1 MIADPR
7 GYRVVMR
14 IADADV
20 LSAGTR
26 AVRATVAAVIGQV
39 ETVSSGESS
48 TYDAV
53 LTIDRDA
60 DVPGG
65 VPLLEPGSS
74 HEAIVQAGPDRAGNE
89 PRWIRIKIP
98 DAHGA
103 GNDQDFVLA
112 SSGDGAPLHHAVL
125 PADPVAPLYSSLWLY
140 LAGLQPVLFGIKT
153 STAGSDVRFGAR
165 DELSFVIS
173 PPVGR
178 FRHIGTLTLTQARK
192 ESVTFSGG
200 NSGGGIRPLP
210 PVNFY

>member
-1 MIADPR
+1 
-7 GYRVVMR
+7 MR
-14 IADADV
+14 IADAGT
-20 LSAGTR
+20 LSVGSR
-26 AVRATVAAVIGQV
+26 AVKATVAAVIGQV
-39 ETVSSGESS
+39 ETISPTEL
-48 TYDAV
+48 TTFDAV

-60 DVPGG
+60 HVPGG
-65 VPLLEPGSS
+65 VPLLEPGAS
-74 HEAIVQAGPDRAGNE
+74 HEAVVQAGPDRAGTE

-103 GNDQDFVLA
+103 GKDQDFLLA

-125 PADPVAPLYSSLWLY
+125 PTDPVAPLYSSLWLY
-140 LAGLQPVLFGIKT
+140 LAGVQPVLFGIKT
-153 STAGSDVRFGAR
+153 STAGSDVRFGTG

-178 FRHIGTLTLTQARK
+178 FRHVGTLSLKKPR
-192 ESVTFSGG
+192 EGSVRFAGG